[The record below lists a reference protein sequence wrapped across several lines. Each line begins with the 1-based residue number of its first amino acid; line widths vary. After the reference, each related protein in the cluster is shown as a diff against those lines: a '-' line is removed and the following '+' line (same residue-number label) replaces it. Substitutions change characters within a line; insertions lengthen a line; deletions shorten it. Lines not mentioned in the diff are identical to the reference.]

1 MFNLKSIFESKA
13 DKVALSKEEIAEF
26 LKTDSET
33 LQQFE
38 ESYRNH
44 VLKDDML
51 SDNFFE
57 INAKQ
62 IAKERK
68 KYFLSDITSERKDYD
83 AIIQRIVFELLE
95 QATVYNWDGKQGW
108 IETFD
113 ILPDDYQ
120 DVTLDDLLEI
130 PEAYRPD
137 LTGTLYKKDI
147 AEDTSSALLYEYK
160 MYLEN
165 TNPKIKQQFYNMF
178 RQGLDILDLD
188 PLTYK
193 IIDRNQNS
201 MGYWLPAL
209 ADAVKNQD
217 FFKIPATKI
226 LKVPLSLLQ
235 LTRQEYTTLTPATM
249 RIVDEFCYKVFG
261 LEPDKEYFI
270 KTGTY
275 SSKFDFRN
283 AHVVGEKEVE
293 ELGEYLLFIHYQA
306 LCHAHYDLSGR
317 NQPIMYGM
325 STTTE
330 WVVREYIQSAA
341 ETPEIYY
348 GLPLRPEY
356 RIFVDFDADEIL
368 GISPYW
374 EPDMMKKRF
383 GHAEDSGNPDKIH
396 DYLIY
401 CAMEEELMK
410 QYMEN
415 KNTVVQKLR
424 DMLPQINLTGQWSV
438 DVMQNG
444 SDFYIIDMALAVN
457 SALKECV
464 PDGLLKSPEEDWMP
478 RIGV

>member
-1 MFNLKSIFESKA
+1 MFNLRNIFGSKA

-33 LQQFE
+33 LLKFE
-38 ESYRNH
+38 DSYKNH
-44 VLKDDML
+44 VLKNETL

-62 IAKERK
+62 ITKERK

-83 AIIQRIVFELLE
+83 AIVQRIVSELLE
-95 QATVYNWDGKQGW
+95 QAAVYNWDGKQGC

-120 DVTLDDLLEI
+120 DITLDDLQKI

-147 AEDTSSALLYEYK
+147 AEDTSYALLYEYK
-160 MYLEN
+160 MYLES
-165 TNPKIKQQFYNMF
+165 TNPKVKQHFYDIF

-188 PLTYK
+188 PITYK

-201 MGYWLPAL
+201 MGYWLPTL
-209 ADAVKNQD
+209 ANAVKNQD

-226 LKVPLSLLQ
+226 LKVPLPLLQ
-235 LTRQEYTTLTPATM
+235 LTRQEYTSLTPATM
-249 RIVDEFCYKVFG
+249 RIVDEFCYKAFG
-261 LEPDKEYFI
+261 LDPDKEYFV
-270 KTGTY
+270 KTGTF

-283 AHVVGEKEVE
+283 AHVVGEKEVN

-330 WVVREYIQSAA
+330 WVVREYIQPPAGV
-341 ETPEIYY
+341 PEIYY
-348 GLPLRPEY
+348 GLPLRSEY
-356 RIFVDFDADEIL
+356 RVFVDFDADEIL

-374 EPDMMKKRF
+374 EPTVMRKRF
-383 GHAEDSGNPDKIH
+383 GHAEDSGNPDKVH
-396 DYLIY
+396 DYIIY
-401 CAMEEELMK
+401 CAREEELMK
-410 QYMEN
+410 QYMES
-415 KNTVVQKLR
+415 KDTVMQKLK
-424 DMLPQINLTGQWSV
+424 DLLPQINLTGQWSI
-438 DVMQNG
+438 DIMQNG
-444 SDFYIIDMALAVN
+444 SDFYIIDMALAAN

-464 PDGLLKSPEEDWMP
+464 PDGILKVTEEDWMP
-478 RIGV
+478 RIGG

>member
-1 MFNLKSIFESKA
+1 MFNLKSIFGSKA

-26 LKTDSET
+26 LKTDPET
-33 LQQFE
+33 LQKFE
-38 ESYRNH
+38 DSYKSH
-44 VLKDDML
+44 VLKNETL

-62 IAKERK
+62 ITKERK

-83 AIIQRIVFELLE
+83 AIVQRIVSELLE
-95 QATVYNWDGKQGW
+95 QAAVYSCDSKQDC
-108 IETFD
+108 IETFNV
-113 ILPDDYQ
+113 LRDDYM
-120 DVTLDDLLEI
+120 DVTLDDLQKI

-137 LTGTLYKKDI
+137 LSGTLYKKDI

-160 MYLEN
+160 MYLES
-165 TNPKIKQQFYNMF
+165 TNPKVKQHFYDMF

-188 PLTYK
+188 PITYK

-226 LKVPLSLLQ
+226 LKVPLPLLQ
-235 LTRQEYTTLTPATM
+235 LTRQEYTSLTPATM
-249 RIVDEFCYKVFG
+249 RIVDEFCYKAFG

-270 KTGTY
+270 KTGTF

-283 AHVVGEKEVE
+283 AHVVGEKEVN

-306 LCHAHYDLSGR
+306 LRHAHYDLSGR

-330 WVVREYIQSAA
+330 WVVREYIQPSA

-356 RIFVDFDADEIL
+356 RVFVDFDADEIL

-383 GHAEDSGNPDKIH
+383 GHAEDSGNPDKVH
-396 DYLIY
+396 DYIIY

-415 KNTVVQKLR
+415 KNIVIQKLK

-444 SDFYIIDMALAVN
+444 SDFYIIDMALAAN

-464 PDGLLKSPEEDWMP
+464 PDGLLKSIEEDWIP

>member
-1 MFNLKSIFESKA
+1 MFNLKSIFGSKA
-13 DKVALSKEEIAEF
+13 DKIALSKEEIAGF

-33 LQQFE
+33 LQRFE
-38 ESYRNH
+38 DSYRNH
-44 VLKDDML
+44 VLKDDTL

-57 INAKQ
+57 VNAKQ
-62 IAKERK
+62 ITKERK
-68 KYFLSDITSERKDYD
+68 KYFLSDITFERKDYD
-83 AIIQRIVFELLE
+83 AIIQRIVSELLE
-95 QATVYNWDGKQGW
+95 QAIVYSWDGKKDC
-108 IETFD
+108 IETFNV
-113 ILPDDYQ
+113 LPDDYQ
-120 DVTLDDLLEI
+120 DVTLEDLQEI

-147 AEDTSSALLYEYK
+147 AEDASSMLLYEYK
-160 MYLEN
+160 MCLES
-165 TNPKIKQQFYNMF
+165 TNPKVKQQFYNMF

-188 PLTYK
+188 PITYK

-209 ADAVKNQD
+209 TGAVKKQE

-235 LTRQEYTTLTPATM
+235 LTRREYTALTPATM

-261 LEPDKEYFI
+261 LEADKEYFI
-270 KTGTY
+270 KTGTF

-283 AHVVGEKEVE
+283 AHVMGEKEVN

-317 NQPIMYGM
+317 NQPILYGM

-330 WVVREYIQSAA
+330 WVVREYIQPPAG
-341 ETPEIYY
+341 TLEIYY

-356 RIFVDFDADEIL
+356 RVFVDFDTDEIL

-374 EPDMMKKRF
+374 EPNVMKKRF
-383 GHAEDSGNPDKIH
+383 GHAEDSGNPDKVH
-396 DYLIY
+396 DYIIY
-401 CAMEEELMK
+401 CAREEELMK

-415 KNTVVQKLR
+415 KDTVMQKLKGL
-424 DMLPQINLTGQWSV
+424 LPQINLTGQWSI
-438 DVMQNG
+438 DIMQNG
-444 SDFYIIDMALAVN
+444 L
-457 SALKECV
+457 
-464 PDGLLKSPEEDWMP
+464 
-478 RIGV
+478 

>member
-13 DKVALSKEEIAEF
+13 DKVALSKKEIAEF

-83 AIIQRIVFELLE
+83 AIIQRIVSELLE

-137 LTGTLYKKDI
+137 LTGTLYKNDI

-261 LEPDKEYFI
+261 LDQI
-270 KTGTY
+270 RNT
-275 SSKFDFRN
+275 SSK
-283 AHVVGEKEVE
+283 
-293 ELGEYLLFIHYQA
+293 QA
-306 LCHAHYDLSGR
+306 LFPVNMISGMPMWWER
-317 NQPIMYGM
+317 KKSMNWENIFFSSITRPCATHIM
-325 STTTE
+325 TL
-330 WVVREYIQSAA
+330 AA
-341 ETPEIYY
+341 E
-348 GLPLRPEY
+348 
-356 RIFVDFDADEIL
+356 
-368 GISPYW
+368 
-374 EPDMMKKRF
+374 
-383 GHAEDSGNPDKIH
+383 
-396 DYLIY
+396 
-401 CAMEEELMK
+401 
-410 QYMEN
+410 
-415 KNTVVQKLR
+415 
-424 DMLPQINLTGQWSV
+424 INQSCTGCLLQ
-438 DVMQNG
+438 QNG
-444 SDFYIIDMALAVN
+444 
-457 SALKECV
+457 
-464 PDGLLKSPEEDWMP
+464 
-478 RIGV
+478 